1 MFKKMEKNI
10 RNMKKIIAILFI
22 ILLTS
27 CGARKV
33 NKEKSKEQAKTETVD
48 KSTIE
53 SKVDINVKTTTTV
66 KVDDKNETII
76 EETITEPVDASKE
89 SFVIDKD
96 GSKVV
101 LGNVKKIVRKTIKKN
116 NTKSEVVS
124 DINEVKKEASK
135 EQKNINTNTV
145 SKKENSLKEV
155 DKKQYNPF
163 MLIII
168 GLVCLVILYCLY
180 RFYKKMPLIPK
191 I

>member
-1 MFKKMEKNI
+1 
-10 RNMKKIIAILFI
+10 MKKIIAILFI